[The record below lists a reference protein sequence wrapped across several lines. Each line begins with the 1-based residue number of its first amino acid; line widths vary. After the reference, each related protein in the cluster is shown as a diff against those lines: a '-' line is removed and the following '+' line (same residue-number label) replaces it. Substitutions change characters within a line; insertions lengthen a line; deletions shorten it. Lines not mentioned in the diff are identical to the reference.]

1 MCIRD
6 RGSVVEESTRL
17 FGCIS
22 MPGLVRDIWMKVRI
36 RKQMELRICNDNA
49 FGNYSV
55 LAGRQLESA
64 LDFKSYR

>member
-1 MCIRD
+1 
-6 RGSVVEESTRL
+6 
-17 FGCIS
+17 

>member
-1 MCIRD
+1 
-6 RGSVVEESTRL
+6 
-17 FGCIS
+17 

-55 LAGRQLESA
+55 LPCLLYTSDAADE
-64 LDFKSYR
+64 

>member
-1 MCIRD
+1 
-6 RGSVVEESTRL
+6 
-17 FGCIS
+17 

-36 RKQMELRICNDNA
+36 RKQMGLRICNDNA
-49 FGNYSV
+49 FGNYRV